1 MAELRQ
7 AFVGAGANLGNR
19 LATLAAAIA
28 ELSRSDGVYAVETS
42 SVYETAPVGL
52 TAQPKFL
59 NLVAGIETTLAP
71 EALLHALQSI
81 EQAHGRVRIERW
93 GPRTLDLDLLAF
105 EAETRATA
113 QLTLPHPRM
122 FARAFVLVPLNELL
136 RAPRFAGPHW
146 DELRT
151 AAREIP
157 DASEV
162 TRFAAPLAHGSF
174 DEEN

>member
-7 AFVGAGANLGNR
+7 ALVGAGANLGDR
-19 LATLAAAIA
+19 LATLAAAVTA
-28 ELSRSDGVYAVETS
+28 LRCSHGVHALETS

-59 NLVAGIETTLAP
+59 NLVAGIETTLTP
-71 EALLHALQSI
+71 EALLHALQTI

-113 QLTLPHPRM
+113 SLTLPHPRM
-122 FARAFVLVPLNELL
+122 LARAFVLVPLHELL
-136 RAPRFAGPHW
+136 RSPRFAGDARW
-146 DELRT
+146 EKLKA

-162 TRFAAPLAHGSF
+162 TRFAAPLAR
-174 DEEN
+174 